1 LQRRVKNST
10 ASELQPLKSRAN
22 DMTTI
27 HDNDPG
33 SPIRELERSLLRA
46 QFERDALAQRMDE
59 LESVL
64 AAGRLGYCR
73 MAPGSHELRAN
84 SQFKTEF
91 GWPPDAR
98 ISWPELQ
105 ERIERGDRAKL
116 VDAVESAFV
125 AGTEV
130 DLIVRTRMRGR
141 TRQWLTIRGRTLKG
155 DDGSVTELLVTS
167 RNVSSA
173 RRAAVGRQRAAASL
187 LEQERKLREAAES
200 ANRAKD
206 EFLSVISHELRSPL
220 NAILGWN
227 RILTLKRRDDAEVA
241 SITPRI
247 EQSAKAQLKMVNDLL
262 DLGRVGT
269 GKLKVDFR
277 PTQLGRVVKLAL
289 DLARPGAAA
298 RGIELVMELAP
309 GAGQLSGDP
318 DRLQQVVANLLSNAV
333 KFTSSG
339 GRIMVTLRDVQ
350 GFSELT
356 VSDTGQGIAAE
367 LLPHIFDRFR
377 QGDSS
382 STRHSGG
389 LGLGLTLVREIV
401 VLHGGSVS
409 ASSAGTGA
417 GATFVVRLP
426 TAPSWTVAHDT
437 VAAVERGM
445 APQSLGGLSI
455 LVVDDEMDARTVV
468 AETLRLEG
476 AQVTVT
482 DSAGSA
488 FQHLQA
494 AGAHFDILVTDI
506 GMPDED
512 GYSLVRKLRTLQV
525 GRHMLAIAVTGYAS
539 KMDVAAAIAAGFDLH
554 VPKPVDFDTFVPMV
568 RRLAALTRQ

>member
-1 LQRRVKNST
+1 LQRCVKNST
-10 ASELQPLKSRAN
+10 ASGLPPLKSRAN

-33 SPIRELERSLLRA
+33 SPIRELERSLLHT
-46 QFERDALAQRMDE
+46 QLERDVLARRMDE

-73 MAPGSHELRAN
+73 IALGAYELRAN

-91 GWPPDAR
+91 GWPPDGR
-98 ISWPELQ
+98 ISWAELQ

-116 VDAVESAFV
+116 MDAVASAFG
-125 AGTEV
+125 ADTEI
-130 DLIVRTRMRGR
+130 DLVVRTRLRGRPRQWVTLRGR
-141 TRQWLTIRGRTLKG
+141 TMKG

-173 RRAAVGRQRAAASL
+173 RRAAVGRQRATASL
-187 LEQERKLREAAES
+187 LEQERKLREAAEL

-247 EQSAKAQLKMVNDLL
+247 EHSAKAQLKMVNDLL

-298 RGIELVMELAP
+298 RGIELETELAP

-339 GRIMVTLRDVQ
+339 GRITVSLRDVE
-350 GFSELT
+350 GLSELT
-356 VSDTGQGIAAE
+356 VTDTGQGIAPE

-401 VLHGGSVS
+401 ALHGGSVA
-409 ASSAGTGA
+409 ASSAGSGA
-417 GATFVVRLP
+417 GATFMVRLP
-426 TAPSWTVAHDT
+426 AAPSWTSASET
-437 VAAVERGM
+437 AAIERSTGS
-445 APQSLGGLSI
+445 QSLDGLSI

-494 AGAHFDILVTDI
+494 VGAHFDILVTDI

-512 GYSLVRKLRTLQV
+512 GYSLVKKLRTLQV
-525 GRHMLAIAVTGYAS
+525 GRHILAIAVTGYAS